1 MRETLTD
8 AFGVRGGRGYRSGKI
23 EKCHIATGFIHEHE
37 AGCIGGTVIRTSAH
51 TGEWASVV
59 LVQLLGPVE
68 YRADTEKHIDLGQA
82 KQRCIFAM
90 LAVNAN
96 EVVMPDELIDWTWG
110 AEPPQSARN
119 MVHSY
124 ISRLRGVLEG
134 TGGGPGTT
142 LRRRHGGYVLEVEAD
157 AVDLH
162 RFRRTVA
169 RARAAGADTRTAVRL
184 FREALGIWRGRPLGG
199 IAGEWA
205 ERTRRLLERERLSAL
220 VECHE
225 GELRLGG
232 RAELLDEL
240 YALADQHPDN
250 ELVIRNLMTGLH
262 RFGRRAEAI
271 EAYEA
276 LRRRLADRLGVDPAQ
291 QTRAL
296 HARILR
302 ADPGPDTSG
311 PSVDAAPTVPRQLPR
326 GIRCVGREQELAM
339 FDGSVT
345 AADGRPVVRVIE
357 GPAGIGKTALAVQWA
372 HRVAHRFP
380 DGQIFVDL
388 HGSGSGVRRACAELV
403 ASASAPQVRTEPGR
417 RIGAVVP
424 QRERVPSGDDVLR
437 FVLRSLGV
445 TVPQGERG
453 TAGFARNVLKD
464 LRILVVLDDL
474 ASAEQLEAL
483 LPGPSA
489 GALLVTTRDAG
500 RLAGIGPL
508 RTVGLRELSIQQA
521 QRMLS
526 GILGERR
533 VEQEPGAVARIVE
546 LCSGTP
552 RALSVAAE
560 QALVRPWLPL
570 ADLAEAMAARGC

>member
-1 MRETLTD
+1 M
-8 AFGVRGGRGYRSGKI
+8 
-23 EKCHIATGFIHEHE
+23 
-37 AGCIGGTVIRTSAH
+37 
-51 TGEWASVV
+51 
-59 LVQLLGPVE
+59 E
-68 YRADTEKHIDLGQA
+68 YRADTEKHIELGQA

-90 LAVNAN
+90 LAVSAN
-96 EVVMPDELIDWTWG
+96 EVVMPDELIDRTWG

-124 ISRLRGVLEG
+124 ISRLRGVLEN

-169 RARAAGADTRTAVRL
+169 RARATGTDTRTAVRL

-199 IAGEWA
+199 ITGEWA

-250 ELVIRNLMTGLH
+250 ELVVRNLMTGLH
-262 RFGRRAEAI
+262 GLGRRAEAI

-302 ADPGPDTSG
+302 ADPGRDTAG

-345 AADGRPVVRVIE
+345 AADGRPVIRVVE
-357 GPAGIGKTALAVQWA
+357 GPAGIGRRPWRSSGRTGWRTASRTGRSSWTCTAAAAAYGRRAPSWWRARPLRRCVPSRAGGSARWC
-372 HRVAHRFP
+372 RS
-380 DGQIFVDL
+380 
-388 HGSGSGVRRACAELV
+388 GSGS
-403 ASASAPQVRTEPGR
+403 P
-417 RIGAVVP
+417 
-424 QRERVPSGDDVLR
+424 
-437 FVLRSLGV
+437 
-445 TVPQGERG
+445 RG
-453 TAGFARNVLKD
+453 TTCC
-464 LRILVVLDDL
+464 
-474 ASAEQLEAL
+474 ASCCAA
-483 LPGPSA
+483 
-489 GALLVTTRDAG
+489 
-500 RLAGIGPL
+500 
-508 RTVGLRELSIQQA
+508 
-521 QRMLS
+521 S
-526 GILGERR
+526 G
-533 VEQEPGAVARIVE
+533 
-546 LCSGTP
+546 
-552 RALSVAAE
+552 
-560 QALVRPWLPL
+560 
-570 ADLAEAMAARGC
+570 

>member
-1 MRETLTD
+1 
-8 AFGVRGGRGYRSGKI
+8 
-23 EKCHIATGFIHEHE
+23 
-37 AGCIGGTVIRTSAH
+37 
-51 TGEWASVV
+51 
-59 LVQLLGPVE
+59 
-68 YRADTEKHIDLGQA
+68 
-82 KQRCIFAM
+82 
-90 LAVNAN
+90 
-96 EVVMPDELIDWTWG
+96 
-110 AEPPQSARN
+110 

-134 TGGGPGTT
+134 TGADREPHCS
-142 LRRRHGGYVLEVEAD
+142 RRHGGYVLEVEAD

-169 RARAAGADTRTAVRL
+169 RARAAGRTPAPPC
-184 FREALGIWRGRPLGG
+184 GCSGRRSASGAAGPSAGSR
-199 IAGEWA
+199 GEWA

-276 LRRRLADRLGVDPAQ
+276 LRRRSRTGWEW
-291 QTRAL
+291 TRPS
-296 HARILR
+296 R
-302 ADPGPDTSG
+302 PGRCTPGSCVPTPVRTPPG
-311 PSVDAAPTVPRQLPR
+311 RPSTPPPTVPRQLPR

-345 AADGRPVVRVIE
+345 AADGRPAVRVIE

-417 RIGAVVP
+417 RVGAVVP
-424 QRERVPSGDDVLR
+424 QRERVPSG
-437 FVLRSLGV
+437 
-445 TVPQGERG
+445 T
-453 TAGFARNVLKD
+453 TCC
-464 LRILVVLDDL
+464 
-474 ASAEQLEAL
+474 ASCCAA
-483 LPGPSA
+483 
-489 GALLVTTRDAG
+489 
-500 RLAGIGPL
+500 
-508 RTVGLRELSIQQA
+508 
-521 QRMLS
+521 S
-526 GILGERR
+526 G
-533 VEQEPGAVARIVE
+533 
-546 LCSGTP
+546 
-552 RALSVAAE
+552 
-560 QALVRPWLPL
+560 
-570 ADLAEAMAARGC
+570 

>member
-1 MRETLTD
+1 M
-8 AFGVRGGRGYRSGKI
+8 
-23 EKCHIATGFIHEHE
+23 
-37 AGCIGGTVIRTSAH
+37 
-51 TGEWASVV
+51 V

-110 AEPPQSARN
+110 PNPRSRRGTWCTPTYRGCAVSWRAPGADREPHCA
-119 MVHSY
+119 
-124 ISRLRGVLEG
+124 G
-134 TGGGPGTT
+134 
-142 LRRRHGGYVLEVEAD
+142 RHGGYVLEVEAD

-345 AADGRPVVRVIE
+345 AADGRPAVRVIE

-417 RIGAVVP
+417 RVGAVVP
-424 QRERVPSGDDVLR
+424 QRERVPSG
-437 FVLRSLGV
+437 
-445 TVPQGERG
+445 T
-453 TAGFARNVLKD
+453 TCC
-464 LRILVVLDDL
+464 
-474 ASAEQLEAL
+474 ASCCAA
-483 LPGPSA
+483 
-489 GALLVTTRDAG
+489 
-500 RLAGIGPL
+500 
-508 RTVGLRELSIQQA
+508 
-521 QRMLS
+521 S
-526 GILGERR
+526 G
-533 VEQEPGAVARIVE
+533 
-546 LCSGTP
+546 
-552 RALSVAAE
+552 
-560 QALVRPWLPL
+560 
-570 ADLAEAMAARGC
+570 